1 MKKLKVAEIRGILNE
16 NNVHYKSSARKGEL
30 IVLFNEHIG
39 SRSKEL
45 MKKYDETHSKPND
58 EGIIHVKSE
67 GASKEKKPE
76 EFDTSRSE
84 TEAESDLEENESQE
98 SISTPQG
105 QKVEKTENTSRE
117 EEVEKADDTREEK
130 SDSEGEEG
138 ENESVD
144 QQTDAEGSDRRKDT
158 EYTSSERER
167 RSIRKTEESTDKHNV
182 SVDSHKAEDTQ
193 SSLVTTPVAPKKD
206 ETPFSDENVFQ
217 SSPHSSRSKK
227 NSAGSNRS
235 SPAVPQKRS
244 KDGEPS
250 SSSKKQKMSSPLADI
265 TSKVP
270 KKPRGYLFDDDDEDT
285 SASGDDSFLKGI
297 TSQTKSPRIKTA
309 QNNKGLQHGFISP
322 KPNKPSLLPVTS
334 KVRSELRKT
343 SRGKHES
350 GEKIT
355 KPSSK
360 ANRKSKRV
368 ASSNNLEGRKSGDE
382 DTDES
387 LEKETNVFNN
397 KSADAN
403 KQEHEDRP
411 TLGDELLR
419 SPSFASKLGIS
430 VSGLAPKDYKL
441 DEPSF
446 VLNPKDSA
454 TNTNT
459 NTDTQRH
466 TSVQSDDELSDEEEE
481 NNTQTN
487 KESETVNKKTSSK
500 RSHGKASIL
509 SILLFVTLWLALVLL
524 GLFGYW
530 YREQTYLIGYCGQEI
545 DVPTFPVSEKYPNW
559 LSAIG
564 RFLDERYKPEC
575 TKCPSHARCYP
586 YLEIGCYEDFVEYKP
601 WYFDYSPVVHPEYKK
616 CIPDTKKAEKLQ
628 IMIEVTLDLLR
639 SRNAN
644 KNCGNTSPKNLDA
657 GLKVE
662 EIHELL
668 YMMKAPYISDEEF
681 EELWSKSLVE
691 LEKEPEIIVRQV
703 ILFFFFIFFTKLS
716 ARQYTNHH
724 YRSDTSQRV
733 TQSMLTLTTRERRR
747 KTKFFDQH
755 PYQTSALN
763 ANYRTQ
769 L

>member
-1 MKKLKVAEIRGILNE
+1 MKNLKVVEIRGILNE
-16 NNVHYKSSARKGEL
+16 NNVYYKSSARKGEL
-30 IVLFNEHIG
+30 VDLFNEHIG
-39 SRSKEL
+39 SRSKDL
-45 MKKYDETHSKPND
+45 MKSYDETHSKPND

-67 GASKEKKPE
+67 GTSKKKQSE
-76 EFDTSRSE
+76 EIDTSRSE
-84 TEAESDLEENESQE
+84 TETESGLEENEEPGSL
-98 SISTPQG
+98 STPQG
-105 QKVEKTENTSRE
+105 QKVEKTENTSHE
-117 EEVEKADDTREEK
+117 EEIKKADDTGEEK
-130 SDSEGEEG
+130 SDNEGEE
-138 ENESVD
+138 EHSESVD
-144 QQTDAEGSDRRKDT
+144 QQTDSEGSDKRKDT
-158 EYTSSERER
+158 ETISSARER
-167 RSIRKTEESTDKHNV
+167 RSRHKERTGKNNV
-182 SVDSHKAEDTQ
+182 SVDSSKAEDTQ
-193 SSLVTTPVAPKKD
+193 SSQVTTPVASKKD

-227 NSAGSNRS
+227 NSTGSIKS
-235 SPAVPQKRS
+235 SPAVPQKRT

-265 TSKVP
+265 NSKVP
-270 KKPRGYLFDDDDEDT
+270 KKPRGHLFDDDDEDT

-297 TSQTKSPRIKTA
+297 TSQTKSPKIKKA
-309 QNNKGLQHGFISP
+309 QNNKGLQHEFISL
-322 KPNKPSLLPVTS
+322 KPSKPSLLPVTD

-343 SRGKHES
+343 LRDKRES
-350 GEKIT
+350 SEKVK

-360 ANRKSKRV
+360 ANRKSKKV
-368 ASSNNLEGRKSGDE
+368 ASLNNTEGRKSGDE
-382 DTDES
+382 NTNES
-387 LEKETNVFNN
+387 LERETNDFNERL
-397 KSADAN
+397 AEIN
-403 KQEHEDRP
+403 KQEHEDHP
-411 TLGDELLR
+411 TLGDMLLR

-430 VSGLAPKDYKL
+430 VTGLAPKDYKL

-446 VLNPKDSA
+446 VLNPKDNA
-454 TNTNT
+454 TNTDA
-459 NTDTQRH
+459 DTQRP
-466 TSVQSDDELSDEEEE
+466 TSVPSDDELSDEEEE
-481 NNTQTN
+481 NNTATN
-487 KESETVNKKTSSK
+487 KESDTVNTKMPSK
-500 RSHGKASIL
+500 RSHRKASIL

-545 DVPTFPVSEKYPNW
+545 DVPTFPVTENYPSW

-601 WYFDYSPVVHPEYKK
+601 WYFDYSPIVHPEYKK

-703 ILFFFFIFFTKLS
+703 ILFFFCLQNYQQDNI
-716 ARQYTNHH
+716 
-724 YRSDTSQRV
+724 
-733 TQSMLTLTTRERRR
+733 LTTIIDRIPIKE
-747 KTKFFDQH
+747 
-755 PYQTSALN
+755 
-763 ANYRTQ
+763 
-769 L
+769 